1 MIGRFRPFAPSA
13 IFVANLPSS
22 SAPPAGILRRL
33 WLPLAYYLSWL
44 LFGLGGL
51 LLNLGCTP
59 FLLPPRRERF
69 GHRARATTRWMFDF
83 WLRWM
88 HFSGVVDVIFH
99 GFERP
104 LPRGVVYVVNHPTLV
119 DAPFLLARLPDT
131 VCIFKPALLRN
142 PAIGP
147 AALLCGYVSGDAGVD
162 GIRRAAER
170 VATGCSLLIFPEG
183 TRTIPGAEL
192 NPLRS
197 GFALI
202 ARRAHA
208 PIQLIH
214 VRSSPL
220 MARKGHPWLKLP
232 PLPGRFEFTLGE
244 LIPFD
249 PEASTATLVSH
260 VDAQLR
266 APTLIS

>member
-1 MIGRFRPFAPSA
+1 
-13 IFVANLPSS
+13 VANLSS
-22 SAPPAGILRRL
+22 SSPPRPGPLRRL

-51 LLNLGCTP
+51 ALNLGCAP
-59 FLLPPRRERF
+59 FLLLPRRERF
-69 GHRARATTRWMFDF
+69 GPRARAATRWMFDF

-88 HFSGVVDVIFH
+88 HFSGVVDVVFH
-99 GFERP
+99 GFDRP

-170 VATGCSLLIFPEG
+170 VSAGCSLLIFPEG
-183 TRTIPGAEL
+183 TRTVPGADLNEL
-192 NPLRS
+192 RP
-197 GFALI
+197 GFVLI

-208 PIQLIH
+208 VLQLVH

-220 MARKGHPWLKLP
+220 MARKGHPWWKLP

-244 LIPFD
+244 LIPHEPD
-249 PEASTATLVSH
+249 TPTAALVAR
-260 VDAQLR
+260 VDAHLR
-266 APTLIS
+266 SPNHTT